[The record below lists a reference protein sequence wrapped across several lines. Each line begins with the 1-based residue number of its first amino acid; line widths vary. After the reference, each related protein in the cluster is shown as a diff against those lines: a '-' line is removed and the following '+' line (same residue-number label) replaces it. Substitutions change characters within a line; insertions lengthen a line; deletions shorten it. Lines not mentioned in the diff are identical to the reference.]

1 MKTNFKSNLTG
12 TSEGGLQELFLEEL
26 ADIYSAEKTL
36 TKALPKM
43 ARAADSDELK
53 DAIRSHLEETENHVS
68 RLEEVFNSLDA
79 RVKSKRC
86 EGIEG
91 ILEEG
96 EELMED
102 EEGSSAL
109 DAALISAAQKVE
121 HYEIASYGTLV
132 AWAEKMGHGEAATL
146 LRQNL
151 QEEKAADEKLT
162 ELAIAFANDKAD

>member
-1 MKTNFKSNLTG
+1 MKTNLKTDVNGPTES
-12 TSEGGLQELFLEEL
+12 GLQELFLEEL
-26 ADIYSAEKTL
+26 ADIYNAERQL
-36 TKALPKM
+36 TKALPKL

-53 DAIRSHLEETENHVS
+53 DAIKSHLEETENHVS

-86 EGIEG
+86 EGIES

-96 EELMED
+96 EELIED

-109 DAALISAAQKVE
+109 DAALVSAAQKVE

-132 AWAEKMGHGEAATL
+132 AWAEKMGHDEAATL

-151 QEEKAADEKLT
+151 QEEKAADEKFT
-162 ELAIAFANDKAD
+162 ELAIAFANEKA